1 MRWPTSWSR
10 GRRAR
15 RRAAIDRRFTLTRLL
30 ENAWSAAKQPKN
42 ASFLL
47 LFVAVCF
54 TAGPLL
60 RYCKDHEYFA
70 VSGVEVQGTRRI
82 AASRV
87 QAWLGMVVG
96 RSIWRAEP
104 RDLEETLRRHPA
116 VADARVRR
124 ILPDRIEVTI
134 DERQADVVVR
144 DERGF
149 FLADVEGVLFEHAL
163 PGANDLP
170 ALPIVTVARSG
181 DPGDPGDSTTD
192 ADGRTVL
199 GDARDLSPRLLAE
212 AIALA
217 ARLEVGQGGIGVSEL
232 TIGAPGPEGEPDLLV
247 FSTDGQLA
255 VRLGWGQWDEK
266 LSSLARVVAHAQSAG
281 HASRGA
287 LSGRLDVRDPEAV
300 VARWAYEKEAA

>member
-1 MRWPTSWSR
+1 MKWSKSWSR
-10 GRRAR
+10 GGRAR

-30 ENAWSAAKQPKN
+30 ENAWSAAKQPRN

-47 LFVAVCF
+47 LFVVVCF

-82 AASRV
+82 ATSRV

-124 ILPDRIEVTI
+124 VLPDRIEVTI

-163 PGANDLP
+163 PGASDLP
-170 ALPIVTVARSG
+170 ALPIVTVARSS
-181 DPGDPGDSTTD
+181 DPADSETE
-192 ADGRTVL
+192 AEARTVL
-199 GDARDLSPRLLAE
+199 GDARDLSPRVLAE

-232 TIGAPGPEGEPDLLV
+232 TIGAPGPAGEPDLLV

-281 HASRGA
+281 HASRGT
-287 LSGRLDVRDPEAV
+287 LSGQLDVRDPEAV